1 VNRGLETA
9 FHERGWLERFPIDA
23 QAQIPSEKEISE
35 MGKIASGLWLSMCV
49 LGALPIVVRTHSS
62 HSQLLAGAAMKM
74 LLGFVFLSV
83 STCPVKGQ
91 TEPSSQS
98 NLPDNPASKSLGL
111 DKNESKSPARESL
124 QVVPPTNSDGK
135 PRKFT
140 TTTKLWVASSLA
152 VYTAAALDMRATEET
167 VQRINRLHKQYP
179 GFPEDYSFESNPFAR
194 PLLKLPAPAYYACGV
209 ALATGVNWVGLRMS
223 RSKRFRRAWWLPQT
237 LSVAGN
243 THGYLSFQ

>member
-1 VNRGLETA
+1 MDPQDRS
-9 FHERGWLERFPIDA
+9 
-23 QAQIPSEKEISE
+23 PSENEISE
-35 MGKIASGLWLSMCV
+35 MGKSASGLCLSMCV
-49 LGALPIVVRTHSS
+49 LGALPIVVRTHGSR
-62 HSQLLAGAAMKM
+62 SQLLAGAAMKV

-98 NLPDNPASKSLGL
+98 SFPDNPVSKSLGL
-111 DKNESKSPARESL
+111 DKSEPKSPARES
-124 QVVPPTNSDGK
+124 PRAAPITTSNGR
-135 PRKFT
+135 PRKLT
-140 TTTKLWVASSLA
+140 TTTTLWVASSLA
-152 VYTAAALDMRATEET
+152 VYAAAALDMRATEET

-179 GFPEDYSFESNPFAR
+179 VFPEDYSFESNPFAR